1 MLKDYENDLFIDADL
16 FRYVV
21 TKMLNVYF
29 PRNLIK
35 SIYHDINNFKNELRK
50 FCLDLLTKNKNLPHK
65 EIENEAINQLLIILD
80 ETSNDFKINWDYT
93 FAFSG
98 FKSFINENR
107 YEVSTL
113 YIDKEGSGNT
123 YSAAIEEGFL
133 NSLEI
138 DSTNN
143 FGVRLADFV
152 AGTISRFII
161 SIANEINYSSINDS
175 MNLKLLSNMWFDL
188 NKETFVCYKILK
200 KFLLT

>member
-1 MLKDYENDLFIDADL
+1 M
-16 FRYVV
+16 
-21 TKMLNVYF
+21 
-29 PRNLIK
+29 
-35 SIYHDINNFKNELRK
+35 
-50 FCLDLLTKNKNLPHK
+50 
-65 EIENEAINQLLIILD
+65 
-80 ETSNDFKINWDYT
+80 
-93 FAFSG
+93 
-98 FKSFINENR
+98 
-107 YEVSTL
+107 
-113 YIDKEGSGNT
+113 
-123 YSAAIEEGFL
+123 

-200 KFLLT
+200 KVFVDLNKSWFKFNYSHYTDHFLYFVTLLNYFDKYNDFESYLKDRNVNHSLETK